1 MKYFMAK
8 MNHIK
13 PTFLDGC
20 EVSLDIDKVPLV
32 YHSILGELQ
41 VKGSDGLIYRTQD
54 VCVERA
60 DRFVPTMSFVP
71 KRWAYVIDLAQCKQ
85 LEG

>member
-1 MKYFMAK
+1 MAK
-8 MNHIK
+8 KINHVK
-13 PTFLDGC
+13 PSFIEGG
-20 EVSLDIDKVPLV
+20 EVWHDIDEFPMLDHTILV
-32 YHSILGELQ
+32 ELQ

-54 VCVERA
+54 VCIERA

-71 KRWAYVIDLAQCKQ
+71 KRWAYAIDLAQCRQ

>member
-13 PTFLDGC
+13 PTFLEGG
-20 EVSLDIDKVPLV
+20 EVWHDIDKFPMLDHTILV
-32 YHSILGELQ
+32 ELQ

-60 DRFVPTMSFVP
+60 DRFVLTTRTVP
-71 KRWAYVIDLAQCKQ
+71 ILIQVS
-85 LEG
+85 

>member
-13 PTFLDGC
+13 PTFLEGG
-20 EVSLDIDKVPLV
+20 EVWHDIDKFPMLDHTILV
-32 YHSILGELQ
+32 ELQ

-60 DRFVPTMSFVP
+60 DRFVPTMS
-71 KRWAYVIDLAQCKQ
+71 
-85 LEG
+85 LETSRCNDMNITII